1 LIIAAARPFLAGI
14 GAAVLADFFNL
25 QALEQPP
32 SVLVFVVA
40 ESLRLTIMHCKYSL
54 FEKSGEI
61 RQIQR
66 SIRWKSSGCV
76 GLVICVRF
84 GPVNHSRQWAKTLPA

>member
-40 ESLRLTIMHCKYSL
+40 ESLRLTIMAL
-54 FEKSGEI
+54 
-61 RQIQR
+61 QMQ
-66 SIRWKSSGCV
+66 SIREKRRDQTVPLQGC
-76 GLVICVRF
+76 RF
-84 GPVNHSRQWAKTLPA
+84 RG